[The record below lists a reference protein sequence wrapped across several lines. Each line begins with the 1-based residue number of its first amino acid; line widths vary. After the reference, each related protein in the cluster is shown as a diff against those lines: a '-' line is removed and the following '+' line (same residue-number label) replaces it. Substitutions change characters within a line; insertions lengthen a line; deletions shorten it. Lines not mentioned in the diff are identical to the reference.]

1 MNINKASGISPTPQ
15 LSSPAVEAPSQLV
28 RNNTTSPSITAQ
40 NLGNNQTPTRYAGST
55 HAKDNLTHH
64 VTLPTL
70 GNVVTTGNASVD
82 KLLNASPKE
91 RKQPDF
97 YQKVSEAL
105 KDPAKRSLL
114 IQHFHLNSAAN
125 IEGLKLATFMEA
137 GATPKGNMKMTSEII
152 MNRAIAMSFQ
162 KHRDV
167 GITEV
172 VKKPN
177 QFEVNNA
184 SVMGTNG
191 TFDAAMKNHSSK
203 KYREAMSSS
212 DVASVVNDVVA
223 GQRGDSSNTIHYGF
237 KGNGRVNHADT
248 PAPADGFYTVRSW

>member
-1 MNINKASGISPTPQ
+1 MNINKTSGINPTPQ
-15 LSSPAVEAPSQLV
+15 LRPATVETPAQIV
-28 RNNTTSPSITAQ
+28 RNNTSSPSIPAQ
-40 NLGNNQTPTRYAGST
+40 NLGTTRYAGST

-70 GNVVTTGNASVD
+70 GNVATTGSASID
-82 KLLNASPKE
+82 SLLNASPKE

-114 IQHFHLNSAAN
+114 IKHFHLNSAAN

-137 GATPKGNMKMTSEII
+137 GNAPKGNMKMTSEII

-167 GITEV
+167 SITEV

-177 QFEVNNA
+177 QFEVNNSSA
-184 SVMGTNG
+184 MAKHKLI
-191 TFDAAMKNHSSK
+191 TFDAAIIDHSSK
-203 KYREAMSSS
+203 QYQNAMSSS
-212 DVASVVNDVVA
+212 DVSSVVNDVVA
-223 GQRGDSSNTIHYGF
+223 GQRGDTSNTIHYGF
-237 KGNGRVNHADT
+237 KGNGKVNHPDT